1 MTHSLPQQTFW
12 LRAVADEARRD
23 LAVVVTV
30 FLLLGAL
37 LGLAGSL
44 MSTFIKDCV
53 SVVGRRQ
60 RHAHPIELAS
70 HPLQSSP
77 ETPGEA

>member
-12 LRAVADEARRD
+12 LRAVAREAR
-23 LAVVVTV
+23 LALAIVVTV

-37 LGLAGSL
+37 LELAGSL
-44 MSTFIKDCV
+44 MSTFIRDCV

-60 RHAHPIELAS
+60 RHAHPIELIKEGGKA
-70 HPLQSSP
+70 
-77 ETPGEA
+77 E